1 MTILQYRK
9 ENNTLSHE
17 TEIDILLNP
26 DLCRKCHENLNN
38 GENKMGVEAG
48 TDSAGG
54 SLTSDGSCYSNSW
67 IILRIFWKRLLAFV
81 PFLIAIGYIVFVG
94 FALYYDPQGA
104 IFVCIV
110 AVFVIYLTLNKL
122 TSNSFSKQVGRAF
135 KRLYTCFRPKKRI
148 SIWIR
153 R

>member
-9 ENNTLSHE
+9 ENGD
-17 TEIDILLNP
+17 TELDILMNP
-26 DLCRKCHENLNN
+26 DLCRKCHENLNDV
-38 GENKMGVEAG
+38 ENKMGVER
-48 TDSAGG
+48 TDSANE
-54 SLTSDGSCYSNSW
+54 SFSSNESCYSSAW
-67 IILRIFWKRLLAFV
+67 IILRIFWKRFMTFF
-81 PFLIAIGYIVFVG
+81 PFLVAIGYIVFVG

-122 TSNSFSKQVGRAF
+122 TSNSFAKQVGRAF
-135 KRLYTCFRPKKRI
+135 KRLYTCFKPRKII